1 MREDHFA
8 VPATPGR
15 ERLPS
20 NAASIHFANSAM
32 TPAEAARLKKI
43 RDAVEKEFP
52 PAKRSKTVATRGT
65 AES

>member
-1 MREDHFA
+1 
-8 VPATPGR
+8 VQT
-15 ERLPS
+15 S